1 MSTKD
6 RIKAA
11 RKSQGLNQSELA
23 RQIGTS
29 PQTVQQWEAGKTL
42 PKGLNL
48 LNLANALNV
57 SAEWLQTGKENR
69 SITDVTNNPSDQT
82 SNEAML
88 LQIFREMT
96 DEQRADILKK
106 AQEIHDSNEKMLA
119 QLLARKKV

>member
-88 LQIFREMT
+88 LQIF
-96 DEQRADILKK
+96 QIGRA
-106 AQEIHDSNEKMLA
+106 H
-119 QLLARKKV
+119 V